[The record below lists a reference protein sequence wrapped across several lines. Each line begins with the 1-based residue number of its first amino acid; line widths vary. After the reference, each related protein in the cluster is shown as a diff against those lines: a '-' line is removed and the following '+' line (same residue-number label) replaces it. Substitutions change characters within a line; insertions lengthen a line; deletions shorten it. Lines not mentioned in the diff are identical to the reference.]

1 MAVIR
6 GEMWAFKSRH
16 FWRIHQKNERLESRG
31 DPVELTAFWYGL
43 PANVDKVDAVYERET
58 LKFMPYI
65 LIIRSISNG
74 NQNRNTISYYM
85 YIVHTVAELKD
96 LTLHRAYVVK
106 LP

>member
-1 MAVIR
+1 MSVIR

-65 LIIRSISNG
+65 RYILIIFSSNL
-74 NQNRNTISYYM
+74 R
-85 YIVHTVAELKD
+85 HT
-96 LTLHRAYVVK
+96 
-106 LP
+106 